1 MLPNLANT
9 SLVAFKYREY
19 RIFWVAA
26 AFSNIGMWSLIFGR
40 LWLMRTLTDSE
51 LMLGLET
58 AASLGPVL
66 IFSVWGGVLAD
77 RVNRLKLVRVTRLM
91 FAALA
96 ALTGVLIA
104 TDTVQP
110 WHVLAIS
117 AATGILLSFD
127 IPSRSAMVAT
137 IVPKE
142 HLAGAIAMYS
152 VVFGAASIAG
162 PALFAPLVSSVGL
175 EGLFFIIAASYVLTT
190 ASLMLMSPVGH
201 KMASNSV
208 SAWRGLT
215 EGFEYLRDNRVIA
228 GLIGLGIFGGLV
240 GLSYATL
247 LPVFA
252 DDVFGGDEQTYGNL
266 LLGSGI
272 GGLIATGAIVVLGK
286 RVRPAMYLTLSGSA
300 FGALLVLFAQS
311 DQLVTAAFTLALVGA
326 ARTVYQTMSQTL
338 VQTLVS
344 PEYRGRVMGINQFT
358 WGASSLGGLLMG
370 ALAEVY
376 SAPTALTIGGTLMF
390 GAVVAVG
397 VTLLRPAWSTD
408 GTEAEAPTIDTAPT
422 RQPPR

>member
-1 MLPNLANT
+1 MPLGLENT

-19 RIFWVAA
+19 RIFWIAA
-26 AFSNIGMWSLIFGR
+26 AFSNVGMWALIFGR

-51 LMLGLET
+51 FMLGLET

-104 TDTVQP
+104 TDAIQP
-110 WHVLAIS
+110 WHVIAIS
-117 AATGILLSFD
+117 LGTGILLSFD

-152 VVFGAASIAG
+152 IVFGVAAIAG
-162 PALFAPLVSSVGL
+162 PALFAPLVNALGL

-201 KMASNSV
+201 RMASNSV
-208 SAWRGLT
+208 SAWRGLA
-215 EGFEYLRDNRVIA
+215 EGFEYLRDNRTIA

-240 GLSYATL
+240 GFSYATL

-252 DDVFGGDEQTYGNL
+252 DEVFGGDEATYGNL

-272 GGLIATGAIVVLGK
+272 GGLVATVAVVVAGK
-286 RVRPAMYLTLSGSA
+286 RVRPALYLTLSGSA
-300 FGALLVLFAQS
+300 FGVLLVVFAQS
-311 DQLVTAAFTLALVGA
+311 EQLVVAAIMLALIGA
-326 ARTVYQTMSQTL
+326 ARTIYQTMSQTL
-338 VQTLVS
+338 VQTLVEA
-344 PEYRGRVMGINQFT
+344 EYRGRILGINQFT
-358 WGASSLGGLLMG
+358 WGASSLGGLFMG
-370 ALAEVY
+370 ALAQVY
-376 SAPTALTIGGTLMF
+376 SAPLALTVGGTLTA
-390 GAVVAVG
+390 GAVIVVG
-397 VTLLRPAWSTD
+397 LTVLRPLWVSSPSGSEVQA
-408 GTEAEAPTIDTAPT
+408 
-422 RQPPR
+422 

>member
-1 MLPNLANT
+1 MLPKLENT
-9 SLVAFKYREY
+9 SLSAFKYREY

-51 LMLGLET
+51 FMLGLET
-58 AASLGPVL
+58 AANLGPVL

-96 ALTGVLIA
+96 VLTGVLIA
-104 TDTVQP
+104 TGAVQP

-117 AATGILLSFD
+117 VATGILLSFD

-152 VVFGAASIAG
+152 IVFGVASIAG
-162 PALFAPLVSSVGL
+162 PALFAPIVNTLGL

-190 ASLMLMSPVGH
+190 AALMFMSPVGH

-208 SAWRGLT
+208 SAWRGLA
-215 EGFEYLRDNRVIA
+215 EGLEYMRDNRVIA

-240 GLSYATL
+240 GLSYSTL

-252 DDVFGGDEQTYGNL
+252 DEVFGGDEQTYGNL
-266 LLGSGI
+266 LLGGGI
-272 GGLIATGAIVVLGK
+272 GGLVATAMIVLLGK
-286 RVRPAMYLTLSGSA
+286 RVRPALYLTISGTG
-300 FGALLVLFAQS
+300 FGAFLVLFAQS
-311 DQLVTAAFTLALVGA
+311 DQLAVAAFALGLVGA
-326 ARTVYQTMSQTL
+326 ARTIYQTMSQTL
-338 VQTLVS
+338 VQTLVE
-344 PEYRGRVMGINQFT
+344 PEFRGRVMGISQFT
-358 WGASSLGGLLMG
+358 WGASSLGGLMMG
-370 ALAEVY
+370 ALAQVY
-376 SAPTALTIGGTLMF
+376 SAPLALTVGGTLMSV
-390 GAVVAVG
+390 AVLVVG
-397 VTLLRPAWSTD
+397 VTLLRPLWSVERTPS
-408 GTEAEAPTIDTAPT
+408 EANA
-422 RQPPR
+422 

>member
-1 MLPNLANT
+1 MLPNLGNT
-9 SLVAFKYREY
+9 SLAAFKYREY

-26 AFSNIGMWSLIFGR
+26 AFSNLGMWSLIFGR

-51 LMLGLET
+51 FMLGLET
-58 AASLGPVL
+58 AANLGPVL
-66 IFSVWGGVLAD
+66 VFSVWGGVLAD
-77 RVNRLKLVRVTRLM
+77 RVNRLKLIRVTRLM

-104 TDTVQP
+104 TNTVEP
-110 WHVLAIS
+110 WHVIAIS
-117 AATGILLSFD
+117 IGTGILLSFD

-152 VVFGAASIAG
+152 IVFGVASIAG
-162 PALFAPLVSSVGL
+162 PALFAPLVNTLGL

-190 ASLMLMSPVGH
+190 ASLMFMSPVGH

-208 SAWRGLT
+208 SAWQGLT

-252 DDVFGGDEQTYGNL
+252 DEVFGGDEKTYGNL
-266 LLGSGI
+266 LLGSGV
-272 GGLIATGAIVVLGK
+272 GGLVATAGIVLLGN
-286 RVRPAMYLTLSGSA
+286 RVRPALYLTISGSA
-300 FGALLVLFAQS
+300 FGAFLVLFAQS
-311 DQLVTAAFTLALVGA
+311 EQLITAAFALAFVGA
-326 ARTVYQTMSQTL
+326 ARTVYQTMNQTL
-338 VQTLVS
+338 VQTLVE
-344 PEYRGRVMGINQFT
+344 PEFRGRIMGINQFT
-358 WGASSLGGLLMG
+358 WGASSLGGLMMG
-370 ALAEVY
+370 ALAQFY
-376 SAPTALTIGGTLMF
+376 GAPFALTLGGTLMF

-397 VTLLRPAWSTD
+397 MTVLRPLWAVD
-408 GTEAEAPTIDTAPT
+408 RNATEASD
-422 RQPPR
+422 

>member
-1 MLPNLANT
+1 MIRLQDT

-19 RIFWVAA
+19 RFFWIAA

-51 LMLGLET
+51 FMLGLET

-66 IFSVWGGVLAD
+66 VFSVWGGVLAD
-77 RVNRLKLVRVTRLM
+77 RINRLQLVRVTRLL
-91 FAALA
+91 FAAMA
-96 ALTGVLIA
+96 GLTGLLIA
-104 TDTVQP
+104 TDVIEP
-110 WHVLAIS
+110 WHVIAIS

-152 VVFGAASIAG
+152 IVFGVAAIAG
-162 PALFAPLVSSVGL
+162 PALFAPLVGTLGL
-175 EGLFFIIAASYVLTT
+175 EGLFFVIAASYVLTT
-190 ASLMLMSPVGH
+190 GALMFMSPVGH
-201 KMASNSV
+201 KMKSEGV
-208 SAWRGLT
+208 SAWQGLT
-215 EGFEYLRDNRVIA
+215 EGFGYLRQNRVIA
-228 GLIGLGIFGGLV
+228 GLIGLGIFGGV
-240 GLSYATL
+240 AGLSYTTL

-252 DDVFGGDEQTYGNL
+252 DEVFGGDEQTYGNL

-272 GGLIATGAIVVLGK
+272 GGLVATVAVVILGK
-286 RVRPAMYLTLSGSA
+286 RVRPALYLTVSGSG
-300 FGALLVLFAQS
+300 FGVLLVLFAQS
-311 DQLVTAAFTLALVGA
+311 DQLAIAAFALALVGA

-344 PEYRGRVMGINQFT
+344 PEYRGRIMGISQFT

-370 ALAEVY
+370 ALAELV
-376 SAPTALTIGGTLMF
+376 SAPFALTLGGTLMF
-390 GAVVAVG
+390 GAVAAVG
-397 VTLLRPAWSTD
+397 VTLLRPLWSA
-408 GTEAEAPTIDTAPT
+408 EREQAQAEA
-422 RQPPR
+422 

>member
-1 MLPNLANT
+1 MLPKLENT
-9 SLVAFKYREY
+9 SLVAFRYREY
-19 RIFWVAA
+19 RIFWIAA

-51 LMLGLET
+51 FMLGLET

-77 RVNRLKLVRVTRLM
+77 RVNRLRLVRVTRLM

-104 TDTVQP
+104 TDAVQP
-110 WHVLAIS
+110 WHVIS
-117 AATGILLSFD
+117 ISVATGILLSFD

-152 VVFGAASIAG
+152 IVFGVASIAG
-162 PALFAPLVSSVGL
+162 PALFAPLVNTLGL

-190 ASLMLMSPVGH
+190 AALMFMSPVGH

-215 EGFEYLRDNRVIA
+215 EGLEYLRDNRVIA

-252 DDVFGGDEQTYGNL
+252 DEVFGGDEQTYGNL

-272 GGLIATGAIVVLGK
+272 GGLIATVVVVGLGK
-286 RVRPAMYLTLSGSA
+286 RVRPALYLTLSGSA
-300 FGALLVLFAQS
+300 FGALLVLFAQTE
-311 DQLVTAAFTLALVGA
+311 QVLIAAIALALVGA
-326 ARTVYQTMSQTL
+326 SRTVYQTMNQTL
-338 VQTLVS
+338 VQILVS
-344 PEYRGRVMGINQFT
+344 PEYRGRIMGISQFT

-370 ALAEVY
+370 GLAQIY
-376 SAPTALTIGGTLMF
+376 SAPFALTVGGTLMF
-390 GAVVAVG
+390 GVVVAVG
-397 VTLLRPAWSTD
+397 VTVLRPLWAAD
-408 GTEAEAPTIDTAPT
+408 REAVEAEPSSPSPQQTGS
-422 RQPPR
+422 

>member
-1 MLPNLANT
+1 MLPKLENT
-9 SLVAFKYREY
+9 SLSAFKYREY

-51 LMLGLET
+51 FMLGLET
-58 AASLGPVL
+58 AANLGPVL

-96 ALTGVLIA
+96 VLTGVLIA
-104 TDTVQP
+104 TGAVQP

-117 AATGILLSFD
+117 VATGILLSFD

-152 VVFGAASIAG
+152 IVFGVASIAG
-162 PALFAPLVSSVGL
+162 PALFAPIVNTLGL

-190 ASLMLMSPVGH
+190 AALMFMSPVGH

-208 SAWRGLT
+208 SAWRGLA
-215 EGFEYLRDNRVIA
+215 EGLEYMRDNRVIA

-240 GLSYATL
+240 GLSYSTL

-252 DDVFGGDEQTYGNL
+252 DEVFGGDEQTYGNL
-266 LLGSGI
+266 LLGGGI
-272 GGLIATGAIVVLGK
+272 GGLVATAMIVLLGK
-286 RVRPAMYLTLSGSA
+286 RVRPALYLTISGTG

-311 DQLVTAAFTLALVGA
+311 DQLAFAAFALGLVGA
-326 ARTVYQTMSQTL
+326 ARTIYQTMSQTL
-338 VQTLVS
+338 VQTLVE
-344 PEYRGRVMGINQFT
+344 PEFRGRVMGISQFT
-358 WGASSLGGLLMG
+358 WGASSLGGLMMG
-370 ALAEVY
+370 ALAQVY
-376 SAPTALTIGGTLMF
+376 SAPLALTVGGTLMSV
-390 GAVVAVG
+390 AVLVVG
-397 VTLLRPAWSTD
+397 VTLLRPLWSVERTPS
-408 GTEAEAPTIDTAPT
+408 EANA
-422 RQPPR
+422 

>member
-1 MLPNLANT
+1 MRLNFENT
-9 SLVAFKYREY
+9 SLVAFRYREY
-19 RIFWVAA
+19 RIFWIAA

-51 LMLGLET
+51 FMLGLET

-104 TDTVQP
+104 TDVVEP
-110 WHVLAIS
+110 WHVIAIS
-117 AATGILLSFD
+117 VATGILLSFD

-152 VVFGAASIAG
+152 IVFGVAAIAG
-162 PALFAPLVSSVGL
+162 PALFAPLVSTLGL

-190 ASLMLMSPVGH
+190 ASLMFMSPVGH
-201 KMASNSV
+201 KVKSNSV

-228 GLIGLGIFGGLV
+228 GVIALGIFGGLV
-240 GLSYATL
+240 GLSYTTL

-252 DDVFGGDEQTYGNL
+252 DDVLAGDEQTYGNL

-272 GGLIATGAIVVLGK
+272 GGMVATVAIVMLGK
-286 RVRPAMYLTLSGSA
+286 RVRPALYLTLSGA
-300 FGALLVLFAQS
+300 GFGALLVLFAQS
-311 DQLVTAAFTLALVGA
+311 EQLVFAAFVLALIGA
-326 ARTVYQTMSQTL
+326 TRTVYQTMNQTV

-344 PEYRGRVMGINQFT
+344 AEYRGRVMGISQFT

-370 ALAEVY
+370 ALAQTY
-376 SAPTALTIGGTLMF
+376 SAPFALTLGGTLMF
-390 GAVVAVG
+390 GAVVAVS
-397 VTLLRPAWSTD
+397 VTLLRPLW
-408 GTEAEAPTIDTAPT
+408 TEERTTSEASA
-422 RQPPR
+422 

>member
-1 MLPNLANT
+1 MLSNT
-9 SLVAFKYREY
+9 SLAAFKYREY
-19 RIFWVAA
+19 RIFWIAA
-26 AFSNIGMWSLIFGR
+26 AFSNIGMWTLIFGR

-51 LMLGLET
+51 FMLGLET

-77 RVNRLKLVRVTRLM
+77 RVNRLKLVRITRLM
-91 FAALA
+91 FAAMA
-96 ALTGVLIA
+96 GLTGLLIA
-104 TDTVQP
+104 TDVVQP
-110 WHVLAIS
+110 WHVIAIS
-117 AATGILLSFD
+117 AATGVLLSFD

-152 VVFGAASIAG
+152 IVFGVAAIAG
-162 PALFAPLVSSVGL
+162 PALFAPLVDALGL
-175 EGLFFIIAASYVLTT
+175 EGLFFIIAAAYVLTT

-215 EGFEYLRDNRVIA
+215 EGFEYLRDNRTIG

-252 DDVFGGDEQTYGNL
+252 DEVFGGDEQTYGNL

-272 GGLIATGAIVVLGK
+272 GGLVATITVVMLGK
-286 RVRPAMYLTLSGSA
+286 RVKPALYLTASGTA
-300 FGALLVLFAQS
+300 FGVLLIVFAQS
-311 DQLVTAAFTLALVGA
+311 ESLAFAAFALALVGA
-326 ARTVYQTMSQTL
+326 SRTVYQTMSQTL
-338 VQTLVS
+338 VQTLVE
-344 PEYRGRVMGINQFT
+344 PEYRGRILGISQFT
-358 WGASSLGGLLMG
+358 WGASSLGGLFMG
-370 ALAEVY
+370 ALAQVY
-376 SAPTALTIGGTLMF
+376 SAPLALTVGGALMSC
-390 GAVVAVG
+390 AVVGVG
-397 VTLLRPAWSTD
+397 LTLLRPAMSMD
-408 GTEAEAPTIDTAPT
+408 KKSSEASA
-422 RQPPR
+422 

>member
-1 MLPNLANT
+1 MLAKFENT
-9 SLVAFKYREY
+9 SLAAFKYREY

-26 AFSNIGMWSLIFGR
+26 AFSNLGMWSLIFGR

-51 LMLGLET
+51 FMLGLET
-58 AASLGPVL
+58 AANLGPVL

-104 TDTVQP
+104 TNTVEP

-117 AATGILLSFD
+117 VGTGILLSFD
-127 IPSRSAMVAT
+127 IPSRTAMVAT
-137 IVPKE
+137 IVPRE

-152 VVFGAASIAG
+152 VVFGVAAIAG
-162 PALFAPLVSSVGL
+162 PALFAPLVNTLGL
-175 EGLFFIIAASYVLTT
+175 EGLFFIIAGAYVLTT
-190 ASLMLMSPVGH
+190 ASLMLMSPAGH

-228 GLIGLGIFGGLV
+228 ALIGLGIFGGLV
-240 GLSYATL
+240 GLSYTTL

-252 DDVFGGDEQTYGNL
+252 DEVFKGDEQTYGNL
-266 LLGSGI
+266 LLGSGV
-272 GGLIATGAIVVLGK
+272 GGLIATAVIVGLGK
-286 RVRPAMYLTLSGSA
+286 RVRPALYLTLSGA
-300 FGALLVLFAQS
+300 GFGALLVLFAQS
-311 DQLVTAAFTLALVGA
+311 DRLVTAMFALALVGA
-326 ARTVYQTMSQTL
+326 ARTVYQTMNQTL

-344 PEYRGRVMGINQFT
+344 PEYRGRIMGISQFT

-370 ALAEVY
+370 ALAQVY
-376 SAPTALTIGGTLMF
+376 SAPLALTIGGTLMF

-397 VTLLRPAWSTD
+397 VTLLRPLWAVDRSEPEDPSSPHPQRT
-408 GTEAEAPTIDTAPT
+408 GS
-422 RQPPR
+422 

>member
-1 MLPNLANT
+1 MLSNT
-9 SLVAFKYREY
+9 SLAAFKYREY
-19 RIFWVAA
+19 RIFWIAA
-26 AFSNIGMWSLIFGR
+26 AFSNIGMWTLIFGR

-51 LMLGLET
+51 FMLGLET

-77 RVNRLKLVRVTRLM
+77 RVNRLKLVRVTRLL
-91 FAALA
+91 FAAMA
-96 ALTGVLIA
+96 GLTGLLIA
-104 TDTVQP
+104 TDVVQP
-110 WHVLAIS
+110 WHVIAIS

-152 VVFGAASIAG
+152 IVFGVAAIAG
-162 PALFAPLVSSVGL
+162 PALFAPLVDALGL
-175 EGLFFIIAASYVLTT
+175 EGLFFIIAAAYVLTT

-201 KMASNSV
+201 KMASKSV

-215 EGFEYLRDNRVIA
+215 EGFEYLRDNRTIG

-252 DDVFGGDEQTYGNL
+252 DEVFGGDEQTYGNL

-272 GGLIATGAIVVLGK
+272 GGLVATITVVMLGK
-286 RVRPAMYLTLSGSA
+286 RVKPALYLTASGTA
-300 FGALLVLFAQS
+300 FGGLLIVFAQS
-311 DQLVTAAFTLALVGA
+311 ENLAFAALALALVGA
-326 ARTVYQTMSQTL
+326 SRTVYQTMSQTL
-338 VQTLVS
+338 VQTLVE
-344 PEYRGRVMGINQFT
+344 PEYRGRILGISQFT
-358 WGASSLGGLLMG
+358 WGASSLGGLFMG
-370 ALAEVY
+370 ALAQVY
-376 SAPTALTIGGTLMF
+376 SAPLALTVGGALMSC
-390 GAVVAVG
+390 AVVGVG
-397 VTLLRPAWSTD
+397 LTLLRPAMAMDKKNS
-408 GTEAEAPTIDTAPT
+408 EASA
-422 RQPPR
+422 